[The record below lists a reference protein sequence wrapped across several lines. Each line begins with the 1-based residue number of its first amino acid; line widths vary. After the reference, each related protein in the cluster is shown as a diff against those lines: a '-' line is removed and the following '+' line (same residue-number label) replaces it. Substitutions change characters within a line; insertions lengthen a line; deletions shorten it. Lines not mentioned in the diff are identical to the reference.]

1 MILPI
6 WMLIGI
12 IQANEDDSTLP
23 DKFAPIKAYVLGLE
37 DKRKSQLDFVL
48 KMAKGSNSGRMA
60 KMTFTQVMATLTS
73 AKMTLAQVDIAPDIL
88 GFVF

>member
-12 IQANEDDSTLP
+12 IQANEEDSLP

-73 AKMTLAQVDIAPDIL
+73 AKLTLAQVDIAPDIL